1 MGEFIFYYAKI
12 NKCIYVF
19 HNGSLFFYSNKAEC
33 ESNNDYLNS
42 KYEYD
47 PNDKNIYTHKKIDNY
62 TFHLVNLQTNIN
74 FSRLSNK

>member
-33 ESNNDYLNS
+33 ESNNDYPYIILLFF
-42 KYEYD
+42 
-47 PNDKNIYTHKKIDNY
+47 KI
-62 TFHLVNLQTNIN
+62 
-74 FSRLSNK
+74 K